1 MNGVLVTFT
10 RSHRCSARWLK
21 MAADAADDTMWHLQ
35 EGLARTDHMAA
46 ATGPLY
52 DLSKV
57 PQRALALGVTMGRKI
72 NATNPGTRKI
82 LEETKKTKIFRG
94 PRKIHEKSQ
103 ITSRKP
109 TKNKNSC

>member
-1 MNGVLVTFT
+1 
-10 RSHRCSARWLK
+10 

-57 PQRALALGVTMGRKI
+57 PQRALALAV
-72 NATNPGTRKI
+72 
-82 LEETKKTKIFRG
+82 
-94 PRKIHEKSQ
+94 S
-103 ITSRKP
+103 SY
-109 TKNKNSC
+109 SS